1 MIKIVK
7 YVIGVLVLLGLLL
20 LLLFRGKIDA
30 FLLAQK
36 KTLNTKKEV
45 LYLKSSITRS
55 EVLEIIL
62 KKGIYSDTNSL
73 IGLMDMKN
81 YQANNVVGGKY
92 IINKKI
98 SINKLVNMLRS
109 GNGMSFINIT
119 FNNVRNLN
127 QLAGKVSKQI
137 EADSVELI
145 RFFNNPDVQSKY
157 GFNSH
162 TFISLFLPDT
172 YEFKWNTSAEGFV
185 ARMADEYKKFWADE
199 DRQEAKRAL
208 GFTQSDVTTLASIV
222 KAEQSRIKDEQPI
235 IAGLY
240 INRIR
245 QGIALESDPT
255 LVFANNDF
263 SLKRVYNKHK
273 KIDSP
278 YNTYKYKGLP
288 PGPINIPEKH
298 VIDAVLNYDRNNYI
312 FMCAK
317 PGYSGEHNFTKTYNQ
332 HKKNAREYQQ
342 WLNQEKIH

>member
-7 YVIGVLVLLGLLL
+7 YVVGVLILLSLLI

-45 LYLKSSITRS
+45 LYLQSSISRD
-55 EVLEIIL
+55 EVLSILL
-62 KKGIYSDTNSL
+62 KKEIYKDTAAL
-73 IGLMDMKN
+73 KGLMDIKN
-81 YQANNVVGGKY
+81 YQANNVIGGKY
-92 IINKKI
+92 VIDKKI
-98 SINKLVNMLRS
+98 SLNKLVNILRS
-109 GNGMSFINIT
+109 GNGMSFINVT

-137 EADSVELI
+137 EADSSELI
-145 RFFNNPDVQSKY
+145 RFFNDDDVQQKY
-157 GFNSH
+157 GFNPQ

-172 YEFKWNTSAEGFV
+172 YEFKWNTSAEEFV
-185 ARMADEYKKFWADE
+185 GRMANEYKKFWADD

-208 GFTQSDVTTLASIV
+208 GFTQSEVTTLASIV
-222 KAEQSRIKDEQPI
+222 KAEQSRLKKEQPI

-245 QGIALESDPT
+245 KGIALESDPT

-298 VIDAVLNYDRNNYI
+298 VIDAVLNYNHNNYI

-342 WLNQEKIH
+342 WLNQERIH

>member
-1 MIKIVK
+1 MIKVVK
-7 YVIGVLVLLGLLL
+7 YLIGVFVLLSLLVLL
-20 LLLFRGKIDA
+20 LFKGKIDA
-30 FLLAQK
+30 FLLAQNKTENNK
-36 KTLNTKKEV
+36 KEILFLKTSINRKEV
-45 LYLKSSITRS
+45 LEL
-55 EVLEIIL
+55 IL
-62 KKGIYSDTNSL
+62 KRGIYSDTSSL
-73 IGLMDMKN
+73 KGFMDVKN
-81 YQANNVVGGKY
+81 YQSNNVVGGKY
-92 IINKKI
+92 VIPSKI
-98 SINKLVNMLRS
+98 SLNKLVNILRS
-109 GNGMSFINIT
+109 GNGMSFINVT

-127 QLAGKVSKQI
+127 QLASKVSKQI
-137 EADSVELI
+137 EADSTELI
-145 RFFNNPDVQSKY
+145 RFFNDEDIQSKY
-157 GFNSH
+157 GFNQY

-172 YEFKWNTSAEGFV
+172 YEFKWNTSAEFFV
-185 ARMADEYKKFWADE
+185 ERMAKEYKSFWADE

-208 GFTQSDVTTLASIV
+208 GFSQSDVTTLASIV
-222 KAEQSRIKDEQPI
+222 KAEQSKLKVEQPI

-255 LVFANNDF
+255 LVYANNDF
-263 SLKRVYNKHK
+263 TLKRVYNKHK

-298 VIDAVLNYDRNNYI
+298 VIDAVLNYHHNNYI

-317 PGYSGEHNFTKTYNQ
+317 PGYTGEHNFTKTYNQ